1 MQSLPA
7 LVSQMST
14 ESTLATGI
22 DSKSTSAHTETTL
35 SLVPARAG
43 PTLTRYNSSSRSTHR
58 VRGAAT
64 SGSTE
69 YTLKDR
75 TTSSPPIALGSAST
89 ALERQ
94 ASQVSNIEK
103 V

>member
-1 MQSLPA
+1 MQSLQVP
-7 LVSQMST
+7 VSQMST

-22 DSKSTSAHTETTL
+22 DSKSTSARTETTL
-35 SLVPARAG
+35 SGVPARAG

-58 VRGAAT
+58 VQEAAI

-69 YTLKDR
+69 STSRDR

-89 ALERQ
+89 ALEKQ
-94 ASQVSNIEK
+94 ASQVSNIER